1 VVRNDFH
8 SSDHHYYFITKKNF
22 FMRKSFVVLLAILIS
37 AGAMAQ
43 KGKNYVGGG
52 ADLSLPLGVFADD
65 FNKGVGFYV
74 KGLLGVGQ
82 SGAVTFTT
90 GYTALKEIA
99 DFDETSTKAGIVP
112 LLVGYRHNFNGF
124 FVEPQL
130 GYGLYPYKHSSWEG
144 FYTETGNAFTWALG
158 AGYMFNNK
166 IEVSARYQSGT
177 STGTTIGIFGL
188 RLGYNFS
195 LGQSK

>member
-1 VVRNDFH
+1 
-8 SSDHHYYFITKKNF
+8 
-22 FMRKSFVVLLAILIS
+22 
-37 AGAMAQ
+37 
-43 KGKNYVGGG
+43 VGGG

-65 FNKGVGFYV
+65 FNRGVGFYV

-90 GYTALKEIA
+90 GYTGLKEIA